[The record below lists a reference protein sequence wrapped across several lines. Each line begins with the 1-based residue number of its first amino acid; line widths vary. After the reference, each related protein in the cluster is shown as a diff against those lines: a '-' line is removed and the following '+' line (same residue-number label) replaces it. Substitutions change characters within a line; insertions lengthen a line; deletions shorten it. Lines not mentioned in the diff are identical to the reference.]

1 MTETLA
7 MDCDELVELVTGYL
21 EASLDPV
28 TRARLEH
35 HLTECSGCTEIL
47 EQFRA
52 TIALTGAL
60 RAADAATVDPARRAE
75 LLARFRE
82 WRRSTRTEP

>member
-7 MDCDELVELVTGYL
+7 MDCDELVELVTEYL
-21 EASLDPV
+21 EASLDPD
-28 TRARLEH
+28 TRARVEAH
-35 HLTECSGCTEIL
+35 VSACPGCTEIL

-60 RAADAATVDPARRAE
+60 RPADAAAVDPGRRAE
-75 LLARFRE
+75 LLSRFRE
-82 WRRSTRTEP
+82 WKRSQP